1 MDIQKQLL
9 VSEKKELRHRGAH
22 IAANMISTNKDIAT
36 KLIESEILEILM
48 VFSKDN
54 DPDMS
59 MVKACAERALETA
72 VELNLI
78 KENDDQDAS

>member
-1 MDIQKQLL
+1 
-9 VSEKKELRHRGAH
+9 
-22 IAANMISTNKDIAT
+22 
-36 KLIESEILEILM
+36 M

-59 MVKACAERALETA
+59 MVKACAERALEIA

>member
-1 MDIQKQLL
+1 MYPCAYFL
-9 VSEKKELRHRGAH
+9 
-22 IAANMISTNKDIAT
+22 ISLFSCCLSQ
-36 KLIESEILEILM
+36 LIESEILEILM

-78 KENDDQDAS
+78 KENDDQDASWWQRKSGQLA

>member
-1 MDIQKQLL
+1 
-9 VSEKKELRHRGAH
+9 
-22 IAANMISTNKDIAT
+22 
-36 KLIESEILEILM
+36 M

-59 MVKACAERALETA
+59 MVKECAERALETA